1 MLNHAVSSA
10 VHSTIED
17 WIVGIVDGTL
27 GLYEYTGGE
36 AKGLLGLVQRP
47 NGVWVELV
55 IGEGLVALCAGR
67 QFSKMIRQ
75 LPEVGDQPIEMLIT
89 NKRLVP
95 IVERYGAKPLGT
107 LMRFTGD

>member
-36 AKGLLGLVQRP
+36 AKGC
-47 NGVWVELV
+47 WVL
-55 IGEGLVALCAGR
+55 
-67 QFSKMIRQ
+67 FS
-75 LPEVGDQPIEMLIT
+75 
-89 NKRLVP
+89 VP
-95 IVERYGAKPLGT
+95 MVYGWSW
-107 LMRFTGD
+107 